1 MRQGFII
8 ANLFLISML
17 VLSGCATR
25 FGANLACDN
34 RAWSG
39 EVKKIKIKTEKVICT
54 STPSIGSTSQNGHLY
69 SVYGIEST
77 TTCEPEYKV
86 VLDSNQYNRF
96 MKACIASMT
105 KNK

>member
-1 MRQGFII
+1 MRQKFII
-8 ANLFLISML
+8 TNLYLISTL

-39 EVKKIKIKTEKVICT
+39 EVKKIRVKTEKVVC
-54 STPSIGSTSQNGHLY
+54 
-69 SVYGIEST
+69 T
-77 TTCEPEYKV
+77 TTKDTIYGLNTQTVCEPEYKV